1 MWDKSDLLNCRYRT
15 EIQTSQSQSGSRS
28 GEDRLFFFSRFSQ
41 NVASTVLKYKPHNE
55 LVFRTG
61 GRFAARVKNKV
72 ECGLDV
78 LFAVCS
84 GQQ

>member
-1 MWDKSDLLNCRYRT
+1 MA
-15 EIQTSQSQSGSRS
+15 
-28 GEDRLFFFSRFSQ
+28 FFFFFLLSQ